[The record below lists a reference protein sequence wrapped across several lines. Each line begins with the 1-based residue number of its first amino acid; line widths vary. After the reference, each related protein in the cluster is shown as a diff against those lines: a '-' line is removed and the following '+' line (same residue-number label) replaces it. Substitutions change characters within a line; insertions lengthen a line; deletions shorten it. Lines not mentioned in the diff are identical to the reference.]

1 MFVIVVEGGYIGI
14 SNNTKDISKLLHQ
27 IVVSNNKILDIS
39 IYVLS
44 ENNKIIIEKM
54 FKDKNYDF
62 SMLFTDDYFDDLE
75 RTKICNILD
84 NSYTTI

>member
-62 SMLFTDDYFDDLE
+62 SRLFADDHFDDLE
-75 RTKICNILD
+75 RSKICNILD